1 MKIMKSD
8 RLEGQLKEDKENS
21 EIDGEII
28 FYGRQNR
35 GKISRAH

>member
-21 EIDGEII
+21 EIDGESIDVLE
-28 FYGRQNR
+28 R
-35 GKISRAH
+35 

>member
-21 EIDGEII
+21 EIDGESMDVLE
-28 FYGRQNR
+28 R
-35 GKISRAH
+35 